1 MDPNAKKKLI
11 GAVIAAACAIA
22 VYYGLIDQKQ
32 SNNIQTQA
40 DQSLG
45 TAPRSAASFAA
56 ESAGAD
62 DRAEPAKHH
71 DVDPGAVDSALTSVA
86 PSHGRPPPAAAKRSP
101 SPVARE

>member
-32 SNNIQTQA
+32 ASSIQNQA

-45 TAPRSAASFAA
+45 TGPAQQQGAPQNPQGPTTAQNPMPPQNTTTAA
-56 ESAGAD
+56 
-62 DRAEPAKHH
+62 PA
-71 DVDPGAVDSALTSVA
+71 PQS
-86 PSHGRPPPAAAKRSP
+86 PPAPAPVPSSP
-101 SPVARE
+101 H